1 MVWRNLGSWHLLM
14 DARMYFLVLFLTLCA
29 CLLQIGSM
37 LANGSCPK
45 HSTPVGQAIGLAT
58 HTLYSPDSEVGLIV
72 VGVMNAISAGL
83 LTFASLVEL
92 LSEDFLSD
100 ESWRLLHGKRR
111 IFACL
116 LVFAGAFLMSL
127 VGAWA

>member
-1 MVWRNLGSWHLLM
+1 MAAMAHGIGIRFHVRTSPH
-14 DARMYFLVLFLTLCA
+14 YSFVIYLT
-29 CLLQIGSM
+29 SDR
-37 LANGSCPK
+37 
-45 HSTPVGQAIGLAT
+45 TPIGQAIGLAT
-58 HTLYSPDSEVGLIV
+58 HMLYSPDSEVGLIL

-100 ESWRLLHGKRR
+100 ESWRHLRGKNR
-111 IFACL
+111 IIACL
-116 LVFAGAFLMSL
+116 LVFFGAFGMSL